1 MTNPSKN
8 SFVMFAAFFIGA
20 FLNYAFNVVM
30 GWMLTPAQ
38 FGMLGVS
45 ASFLLIL
52 SLFVTSAFPL
62 TTTKFIS
69 GKHDR
74 STKHRVFK
82 SALIANI
89 GIAVLLSVLFYIS
102 YTTNIIDLGAS
113 YNLLV
118 IGILLAT
125 ILTAMAVIYFSI
137 LQGTFR
143 FKSFAFIGII
153 TIFAKLISGVILV
166 KMGFGALGAV
176 LSFPI
181 SVFIGL
187 SLAILLTRDFTFW
200 KTKGWADTNVY
211 FFALPMFFG
220 TLGTTLLMNIDI
232 IGVKFLTDVA
242 LSDALSGYY
251 RAALILAQ
259 LPIFMVG
266 ALMSVLFPYIS
277 KHTENDRYASKSIKY
292 GALFILP
299 LALVIAAVPDAFI
312 LLMFPPE
319 YIASAPALA
328 IVAIGMGFL
337 VMTMVFTNIFQA
349 RNVPR
354 IPAIVLPL
362 AVIIEIILLILL
374 VPSYGIV
381 GAAASTTIACSI
393 GCTVMAGLYVHT
405 YKLKLD
411 HLAMVKTL
419 VSFCILLLV
428 LYTLP
433 HTGLFPLVGSL
444 TLSGIVYL
452 VVLASFRLLTEED
465 ASIFLA
471 GMPNHKAVTPIAE
484 MISRVIKKLNR
495 V

>member
-69 GKHDR
+69 GKHDI
-74 STKHRVFK
+74 STKHRIVK

-89 GIAVLLSVLFYIS
+89 GIAVLLSMLFYIG
-102 YTTNIIDLGAS
+102 YTTNIINLGTS
-113 YNLLV
+113 YKLLV
-118 IGILLAT
+118 ISFLISIMLAST
-125 ILTAMAVIYFSI
+125 SIIYLSI

-143 FKSFAFIGII
+143 FKSFALIGVI
-153 TIFAKLISGVILV
+153 TVFVKLISGVILV
-166 KMGFGALGAV
+166 KMGLGALGAV

-187 SLAILLTRDFTFW
+187 SIAILLTKDFTFW
-200 KTKGWADTNVY
+200 KTKGWGDTNVY

-220 TLGTTLLMNIDI
+220 TLGTTMLMNIDI
-232 IGVKFLTDVA
+232 IGVKFLTEIA

-259 LPIFMVG
+259 LPMFMVG

-277 KHTENDRYASKSIKY
+277 KHTENDKYASKSIKY

-299 LALVIAAVPDAFI
+299 IALVIATVPDAFI
-312 LLMFPPE
+312 MLMFPSE

-337 VMTMVFTNIFQA
+337 TMTMVFTNIFQA
-349 RNVPR
+349 RNTPKV
-354 IPAIVLPL
+354 PAIILPL
-362 AVIIEIILLILL
+362 AVIIEIILLIIL

-381 GAAASTTIACSI
+381 GAATSTTIACSI
-393 GCTVMAGLYVHT
+393 GCIVMATLYVHI

-419 VSFCILLLV
+419 LSFSVLLLV
-428 LYTLP
+428 LHTLP
-433 HTGLFPLVGSL
+433 HTDLFTLVGSL
-444 TLSGIVYL
+444 TLSGIIY
-452 VVLASFRLLTEED
+452 VVALASFNLLTEED

-471 GMPNHKAVTPIAE
+471 GMPNHKAITPIAE
-484 MISRVIKKLNR
+484 MISKIVRKLNR